1 MKIIVTGGAG
11 FIGSNFIYYM
21 MEKHSG
27 GSNHL
32 SGCTD
37 LCRAYVNHGSSN
49 EKSSVPFCE
58 SICDGSGD

>member
-11 FIGSNFIYYM
+11 FIGKELYLLYDGKAF
-21 MEKHSG
+21 G

-37 LCRAYVNHGSSN
+37 LCRAYVNL
-49 EKSSVPFCE
+49 EVAMKIQRSVL
-58 SICDGSGD
+58 